1 MTFLPAYV
9 KDILNGG
16 SELLGI
22 LLSCIGIGSFSAA
35 IYLAARKSVSGLSKV
50 IMSAALILGISLLLL
65 LYQHPVM
72 AAVVCIPAGYSL
84 IITVASIN
92 TLLQTFSDEDK
103 RGRVMGY
110 LAMTFTGIAP
120 IGSMILGV
128 IEKYTGLPLIIL
140 ISGIACIFAGGIFE
154 YNRPRIIRHAHPSA
168 SE

>member
-1 MTFLPAYV
+1 
-9 KDILNGG
+9 
-16 SELLGI
+16 
-22 LLSCIGIGSFSAA
+22 
-35 IYLAARKSVSGLSKV
+35 
-50 IMSAALILGISLLLL
+50 MSAALILGISLLLL
-65 LYQHPVM
+65 SFTNIPWM

>member
-16 SELLGI
+16 SELLGL

-35 IYLAARKSVSGLSKV
+35 IYLASRKSVIGLSK
-50 IMSAALILGISLLLL
+50 IITSAALILGITLLLL
-65 LYQHPVM
+65 SSIQTPWL
-72 AAVVCIPAGYSL
+72 AAVVCIPAGYSI

-92 TLLQTFSDEDK
+92 TLLQTLSDEDK

-120 IGSMILGV
+120 VGSMILGF
-128 IEKYTGLPLIIL
+128 IEKYTGLPVIIL
-140 ISGIACIFAGGIFE
+140 ISGIACMLAGGIFE
-154 YNRPRIIRHAHPSA
+154 YYRSRIRQ
-168 SE
+168 